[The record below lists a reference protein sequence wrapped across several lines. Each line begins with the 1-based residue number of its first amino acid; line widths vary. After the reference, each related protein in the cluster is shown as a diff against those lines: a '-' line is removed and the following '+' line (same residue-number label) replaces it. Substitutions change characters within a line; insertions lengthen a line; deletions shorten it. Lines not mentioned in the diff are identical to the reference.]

1 MDTKE
6 EMWNFCKNVKWL
18 RERNRLSQ
26 EEMAVIMGIA
36 PSALRMIEA
45 GRIPQ
50 QLSANVIII
59 LAARFS
65 IKSHELFS
73 PLDV

>member
-6 EMWNFCKNVKWL
+6 EMWNFCKNIKWL

-65 IKSHELFS
+65 IKACELFS
-73 PLDV
+73 PLDG